1 MLIAVG
7 DIKEEPK
14 VRGLIDQ
21 SFFYFRALRGW
32 QPLRPGTHNSHS
44 KILSEPDNL
53 RLSKNLTYLE

>member
-21 SFFYFRALRGW
+21 SFFISGRCEDGNPCD
-32 QPLRPGTHNSHS
+32 QEHIIVIP
-44 KILSEPDNL
+44 KILSETDNL